1 MQCVADRMRH
11 LAEADVQRVRHY
23 ARAVITMGQQGAV
36 SFVRNDQP
44 MLDIVAVVG
53 PTVHDGV
60 SLPEAVLS
68 EVGLHR
74 ARPYARSERRGKG
87 TTRPYLSLIQP
98 RHPCFALSAWQY
110 RLVAPALF
118 SFLDEWMR
126 EVIGR
131 WFWGPQAYI
140 RILRTF
146 VSHPK
151 FTLRQ
156 TGQSVNLP
164 RGPRISVALKD
175 LFLCADLFRT
185 EMSDPFWQEQ
195 LRGLAGVVGLAL
207 GPLEGGYQEPFRDNE
222 RVREVR
228 EMLRIRMETSMPA
241 YIMATLPNF
250 CDLNRLWNKH
260 RLTDQVADL
269 VADVTGIRNGR
280 LSWQERVAASAL
292 PGFQDRTNSIIARDI
307 SSLRF
312 NGRKPYIVFE
322 LLPEA
327 RKKFHRPR
335 AERRT

>member
-1 MQCVADRMRH
+1 
-11 LAEADVQRVRHY
+11 
-23 ARAVITMGQQGAV
+23 MGQQGAV

-164 RGPRISVALKD
+164 RGPRISVALK
-175 LFLCADLFRT
+175 
-185 EMSDPFWQEQ
+185 
-195 LRGLAGVVGLAL
+195 
-207 GPLEGGYQEPFRDNE
+207 
-222 RVREVR
+222 
-228 EMLRIRMETSMPA
+228 
-241 YIMATLPNF
+241 
-250 CDLNRLWNKH
+250 
-260 RLTDQVADL
+260 
-269 VADVTGIRNGR
+269 
-280 LSWQERVAASAL
+280 
-292 PGFQDRTNSIIARDI
+292 
-307 SSLRF
+307 
-312 NGRKPYIVFE
+312 
-322 LLPEA
+322 
-327 RKKFHRPR
+327 
-335 AERRT
+335 